1 MLLVGLADYIL
12 DDYLKWKEASF
23 LKEERGKEEWGVV
36 DLEEL
41 MRRLKEIYEPEGR
54 ITISKLRIKSE
65 PKYRPFVGGSTRFF
79 LLAIPYL
86 LFLCFRYIVLSIKQ
100 LVKEEPKKLKK
111 L

>member
-1 MLLVGLADYIL
+1 LLLVGLADYIL

-23 LKEERGKEEWGVV
+23 LREERRKEEWGVV

-41 MRRLKEIYEPEGR
+41 IRRLKEIYEPEGR
-54 ITISKLRIKSE
+54 ITVSKLPIKSG

-79 LLAIPYL
+79 LLVIPYL
-86 LFLCFRYIVLSIKQ
+86 LFLCFRFIVLSLKQ